1 MKFSRTV
8 SISLLLLTLGI
19 LIFRII
25 LAFKGLYLEQVSGSW
40 AALAVDVS
48 KGILYRP
55 LFDEAIGTG
64 GTRWMPLYFVL
75 HGGLIKLTGNAVF
88 SGIALSLFS
97 SILLISAVCL
107 LLWHYRTNLFSSAVI
122 IALLLCSN
130 NLITAMT
137 AVRGDILAAALNVW
151 GIFFA
156 VTSEGRRSRTI
167 LSCFIFTLTIMTKIT
182 SGFGIAAVVIWLWF
196 NRGKRDAVRYASIFS
211 IFIAVFVIIIQAAS
225 SGRFLN
231 IFSLLA
237 AGGTT
242 ISKFVKLPF
251 NFISCTAST
260 DPGSLVI
267 LITALTI
274 MVYKG
279 KDIIRSKYAL
289 YMAATLAMTLFIFGS
304 EGIVG
309 NHLIDI
315 HIASVLVIAAFI
327 SEYRIEADMAIKC
340 CFIVLIIASTLNAH
354 SLKQDL
360 KKQPLLASMRQTA
373 ELVND
378 NKNMISENP
387 WLPIIMG
394 RHVYMLDPWMFR
406 LIDIKKPVLVESFYK
421 RLDSGGFDCIV
432 FDQDPNAPWIPDW
445 FDYSHFGR
453 NFMNYVFKT
462 YRQRENYGPYY
473 IYIPV
478 KKNPPD

>member
-1 MKFSRTV
+1 
-8 SISLLLLTLGI
+8 
-19 LIFRII
+19 
-25 LAFKGLYLEQVSGSW
+25 
-40 AALAVDVS
+40 
-48 KGILYRP
+48 
-55 LFDEAIGTG
+55 
-64 GTRWMPLYFVL
+64 
-75 HGGLIKLTGNAVF
+75 
-88 SGIALSLFS
+88 
-97 SILLISAVCL
+97 
-107 LLWHYRTNLFSSAVI
+107 
-122 IALLLCSN
+122 
-130 NLITAMT
+130 MT
-137 AVRGDILAAALNVW
+137 AVRGDILAAALNIW
-151 GIFFA
+151 GIYFA
-156 VTSEGRRSRTI
+156 VISAGRRSRII
-167 LSCFIFTLTIMTKIT
+167 LSCFLFTLTIMAKIT

-211 IFIAVFVIIIQAAS
+211 IFIAFFVIIIQAAS

-242 ISKFVKLPF
+242 IIKFVKLPF
-251 NFISCTAST
+251 NFISCIAST

-279 KDIIRSKYAL
+279 RDIIRSKYAL
-289 YMAATLAMTLFIFGS
+289 YMAATLTITLFIFGS

-327 SEYRIEADMAIKC
+327 SEYRIETGLVIKC
-340 CFIVLIIASTLNAH
+340 SFIVLIIASTLNAH

-360 KKQPLLASMRQTA
+360 KKHPLLASMRHTA
-373 ELVND
+373 GLVD
-378 NKNMISENP
+378 HNKSMISENP

-394 RHVYMLDPWMFR
+394 RHVYMLDPWMLR
-406 LIDIKKPVLVESFYK
+406 LIDIKKPVLIESFYK

-432 FDQDPNAPWIPDW
+432 FDQDPDAPWIPDW

-453 NFMNYVFKT
+453 NFMNHLFKH
-462 YRQRENYGPYY
+462 YSFRESHGLYH
-473 IYIPV
+473 IYIPAAG
-478 KKNPPD
+478 KDIRTQ